1 MKRTQIYLKNEQYNN
16 LIIESKKTSKT
27 MSELIRE
34 AVDYK
39 FGITKKIDFNK
50 AIDSVAGLWEDRKD
64 IKSSK
69 DYINNIRK
77 DERINNLYKNKGKKD
92 VWFFKSRE
100 KR

>member
-1 MKRTQIYLKNEQYNN
+1 MKRTQIYLNDEQYNN

-34 AVDYK
+34 AVNYK

-50 AIDSVAGLWEDRKD
+50 AIDSVAGLWEDRKG
-64 IKSSK
+64 IKSGK

-77 DERINNLYKNKGKKD
+77 DKRINNLYKNKGKKD
-92 VWFFKSRE
+92 A
-100 KR
+100 

>member
-16 LIIESKKTSKT
+16 LIIESKKTNKT
-27 MSELIRE
+27 MAELIRE

-39 FGITKKIDFNK
+39 FGITKKIDFNR
-50 AIDSVAGLWEDRKD
+50 AIDTIAGLWENRKD
-64 IKSSK
+64 IKSGK

-92 VWFFKSRE
+92 V
-100 KR
+100 

>member
-1 MKRTQIYLKNEQYNN
+1 MKRIQIYLKNEQYNN

-34 AVDYK
+34 AVNNK
-39 FGITKKIDFNK
+39 FSITKKTGFNEVV
-50 AIDSVAGLWEDRKD
+50 DSTAGLWKDRRD

-77 DERINNLYKNKGKKD
+77 DERIDNLYRNKGKRD
-92 VWFFKSRE
+92 Y
-100 KR
+100 

>member
-1 MKRTQIYLKNEQYNN
+1 MKRTQIYLNNEQYNN

-34 AVDYK
+34 AVNYK

-64 IKSSK
+64 IKSGK

-77 DERINNLYKNKGKKD
+77 DKRINNLYKNKGKKD
-92 VWFFKSRE
+92 V
-100 KR
+100 

>member
-92 VWFFKSRE
+92 V
-100 KR
+100 